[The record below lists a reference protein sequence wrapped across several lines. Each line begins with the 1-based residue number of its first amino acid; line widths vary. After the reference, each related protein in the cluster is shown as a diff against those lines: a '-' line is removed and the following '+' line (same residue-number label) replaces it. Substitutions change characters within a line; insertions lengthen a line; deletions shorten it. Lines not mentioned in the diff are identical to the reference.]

1 MCVHLFPLWAAQWLL
16 YKALPVI
23 CCRIRKTTG
32 QPPLNL
38 THRLNPFSR
47 SHQHNWAFSFWQVLM
62 SITRVT
68 VSTFPYI
75 YICTT
80 TFKTF
85 NTKLYITWSR
95 TLKSTEKMHAERAH
109 WSTKLVGYIILSLC
123 FLQDGNT
130 FPIQRQ
136 NIVSKVGYCPLH
148 YIYIKML
155 PMYLDSKSKKIL
167 THIPFFNISK
177 MFPRQH

>member
-1 MCVHLFPLWAAQWLL
+1 MCVHLFPHWAAQWLL
-16 YKALPVI
+16 YKAVPVF
-23 CCRIRKTTG
+23 CCCIRKTTG
-32 QPPLNL
+32 QPPFNL
-38 THRLNPFSR
+38 IYRLNPFSR
-47 SHQHNWAFSFWQVLM
+47 SHQHNRASSFWQVLK
-62 SITRVT
+62 SITHVT

-109 WSTKLVGYIILSLC
+109 WSTKPVGYIILCS
-123 FLQDGNT
+123 LQDGNT